1 MGIVVAVLHSRLR
14 HVKFPTV
21 LSFFQGSRFIPF
33 ASTLVFAAV
42 GQVFPF
48 VWVWFSKGI
57 NALAGGISNL
67 GMFGPFVYGTVEK
80 LLIPIIDFAS
90 TAYLPERRSTS
101 KSYFATELTNAFTS
115 LMVLSIICSRF
126 M

>member
-80 LLIPIIDFAS
+80 LLIPMNS
-90 TAYLPERRSTS
+90 YLCFYMRLGVKWEALHPV
-101 KSYFATELTNAFTS
+101 S
-115 LMVLSIICSRF
+115 LVLSSMVPCARGPNGGGF
-126 M
+126 

>member
-1 MGIVVAVLHSRLR
+1 MFGGMLVGIVVAVLHSRLR

-80 LLIPIIDFAS
+80 LLITMNS
-90 TAYLPERRSTS
+90 YLYLQHFHS
-101 KSYFATELTNAFTS
+101 
-115 LMVLSIICSRF
+115 M
-126 M
+126 